1 MCILKR
7 FNIVDAI
14 VIIMLLVSALH
25 VYDWFYVTPNMEPK
39 LKLSETVDTR
49 PIDDT
54 GMKMRI
60 LAETIWCENR
70 TSRKSMDLVMSVI
83 YNRAK
88 EKTLNGLYD
97 EATKSK
103 QFSCLNSKDIM
114 TSQKVGQKDRE
125 MFAWANQIVWRFM
138 MGNFKPS
145 IPAKFYYAPA
155 KVEKPKYLTDKPL
168 LLAYEG
174 HNFH

>member
-1 MCILKR
+1 MKR
-7 FNIVDAI
+7 YSLVDAI
-14 VIIMLLVSALH
+14 IIIFILLVSLIA
-25 VYDWFYVTPNMEPK
+25 YDEFYVKPGMDSPLK
-39 LKLSETVDTR
+39 LKQDR
-49 PIDDT
+49 QIQADDSSL
-54 GMKMRI
+54 KARK

-83 YNRAK
+83 YNRAT
-88 EKTLNGLYD
+88 EKTLDGLYQA
-97 EATKSK
+97 ATKSK
-103 QFSCLNSKDIM
+103 QFSCLNSENIM
-114 TSQKVGQKDRE
+114 ANQKVGQKDKE

-145 IPAKFYYAPA
+145 IPATFYYAPA
-155 KVEKPKYLTDKPL
+155 KVEKPKYLASKPL